1 MGIGGKTDFPFH
13 FVHFCDRM
21 MPMRPLPQIPMSWK
35 VTLMKRI
42 FTLLMCAMVLLGMT
56 ACSSSEEPTPT
67 DATVSA
73 TIPAK
78 EMTEAPTDAPT
89 VPPTAP
95 AAPTDIQLVDNVDMA
110 VRITGIENNEHAG
123 MQLHIQ
129 CENKTDRT
137 LMFSWDMVS
146 VCGYMYDP
154 FWAEEVAAGK
164 TANSTID
171 LDTYELEQMGI
182 TSVDEI
188 TFTLNVI
195 DSENWMDTLLKE
207 SFTIYPTGLSAST
220 WQVPRREVPG
230 ALTVAENENF
240 RFVIEGSDGENASQY
255 TIFVYLEN
263 NTDRNL
269 MYSWDMV
276 SVNGFMADPFWATS
290 VAAGKRACSEISFS
304 RAELEANGITDV
316 SEIEFTLLVSDY
328 DDWEADYLLQETYTY
343 QP

>member
-1 MGIGGKTDFPFH
+1 MEKMFA
-13 FVHFCDRM
+13 
-21 MPMRPLPQIPMSWK
+21 
-35 VTLMKRI
+35 
-42 FTLLMCAMVLLGMT
+42 LLLCAMMLLSMT
-56 ACSSSEEPTPT
+56 ACSSEEPAPT

-73 TIPAK
+73 TIPAT

-89 VPPTAP
+89 TPATAP
-95 AAPTDIQLVDNVDMA
+95 AAPSNIQLVDNESIA
-110 VRITGIENNEHAG
+110 VHITGIENNAHTG
-123 MQLHIQ
+123 MQLRIQ
-129 CENKTDRT
+129 CENKTDRA

-164 TANSTID
+164 TVNSTIY
-171 LDTYELEQMGI
+171 LDTYALEQMGI

-195 DSENWMDTLLKE
+195 DSENWMEPLLKE

-220 WQVPRREVPG
+220 WQVPQRETPG
-230 ALTVAENENF
+230 AQVVAEDENV
-240 RFVIEGSDGENASQY
+240 RFVIEGSDGEDSSKY
-255 TIFVYLEN
+255 TVYVYLEN
-263 NTDRNL
+263 KTDRNL

-276 SVNGFMADPFWATS
+276 SVNGYMIDPFWAMS
-290 VAAGKRACSEISFS
+290 VAAGKRACSEITFYRSD
-304 RAELEANGITDV
+304 LEANGITEV

-328 DDWEADYLLQETYTY
+328 DDWTTGELLQKTYTY